1 MIEKRSDSE
10 IGDILWNAEVDIEAE
25 DIDGAE
31 VARREDEALDMPP
44 AAVTEDIERMREQLD
59 LGAEGAGR
67 AYQALVK
74 SQPSSR
80 IVFWKILGFCQMPR
94 SSDEM
99 KAFVADLQA
108 HRRSVYEAA
117 DYCRMLEECQCLKRV
132 DAEGRPYD
140 SMLAE
145 PTLIEVDGQECLVAA
160 QPSMLFWKTTDKG
173 RMAYEEEKPLE
184 TLMNCIAQHS
194 SYRSVYARILDL
206 TNIEGGMS
214 IADIKADVNALPEVG
229 FPAKTAQFFI
239 EHLQRHQAIEWDGTW
254 KITKLGETARESLAR
269 VLAVNDR

>member
-1 MIEKRSDSE
+1 MIEKRSERD
-10 IGDILWNAEVDIEAE
+10 DILWNAEVDIEAQ
-25 DIDGAE
+25 DIDSAE
-31 VARREDEALDMPP
+31 IARWEDEALDMPP

-59 LGAEGAGR
+59 LGVEGTGR
-67 AYQALVK
+67 TYQALVK
-74 SQPSSR
+74 SQPSLHT
-80 IVFWKILGFCQMPR
+80 VFWKILGFCQAPR

-140 SMLAE
+140 STLAA
-145 PTLIEVDGQECLVAA
+145 PTLVEIDGQECLVAA
-160 QPSMLFWKTTDKG
+160 QPLTLFWETTDKG
-173 RMAYEEEKPLE
+173 KTAYEEEKPLE
-184 TLMNCIAQHS
+184 ALMNCIAQHG

-206 TNIEGGMS
+206 TSVEGGMS

-239 EHLQRHQAIEWDGTW
+239 EHLQRYQAIEWDGTW

-269 VLAVNDR
+269 ALATSDR